1 MGGRQVRIRTLG
13 FGALVPV
20 IALALAIPAAP
31 ASAARHVAGLQL
43 SQRIVNFGEVPV
55 GAPGCTRV
63 NGVLV
68 GCEVRVVTLTNVG
81 SEVIQFESFS
91 TCSKVF
97 RSFGSCSGSGPSWG
111 GTAGYDSDC
120 GGNLDH
126 WALDPGESC
135 QLTLFAVPSDAGR
148 IQGYEIAVVRVGPEP
163 LDLDY
168 AVIRVTVHG
177 V

>member
-1 MGGRQVRIRTLG
+1 MRSQTRR
-13 FGALVPV
+13 
-20 IALALAIPAAP
+20 IALALLLLALALALPTAP

-43 SQRIVNFGEVPV
+43 SQRSIDFGEVPV

-68 GCEVRVVTLTNVG
+68 GCEVRTVTLTNVG

-91 TCSKVF
+91 VCSKVF
-97 RSFGSCSGSGPSWG
+97 RSYGSCSGSGPSWG
-111 GTAGYDSDC
+111 GMAGYDSDC
-120 GGNLDH
+120 GGDLDH

-135 QLTLFAVPSDAGR
+135 QLTLVAVPSDAGR
-148 IQGYEIAVVRVGPEP
+148 IQGYQIAVVRTGPEP

-168 AVIRVTVHG
+168 AVIRVTVRG